1 MKLQIDINTRT
12 FVRFWLVVIGF
23 GLLGWFIY
31 TTNPVL
37 LIICIALFL
46 ALALNKPV
54 SFITSRLPN
63 RSRFSATVIAF
74 SSVVVVIGAVL
85 WFVVPPLVQ
94 QSAKFAESL
103 PQLIDQAGNQWAVL
117 NDFIDRN
124 NLRGQVDTAL
134 GNLKTESANWAASV
148 GGGIIS
154 SVGSIA
160 TFIVSMFLVL
170 VLTFL
175 MLLEGPTWMGRIW
188 TLYTDDKKMK
198 NHRRLVNRIYSVIT
212 GYINGQ
218 LTVSAVGA
226 VASGIFVFIMGLII
240 PSVPTTLAMPTMLIV
255 FIFTLIPMFGATI
268 AGILVALML
277 ILNNVTAAIVYVIFF
292 VIYQQIENNLIS
304 PAIQAKK
311 VELSALI
318 ILISVTLGV
327 YVAGVFGG
335 IIAIPIAGAVKILLE
350 EYLQS
355 RKAQKKSEKIT
366 FEQLK
371 KKIINK

>member
-1 MKLQIDINTRT
+1 MKLQIDINTKT

-23 GLLGWFIY
+23 GLIGWFIY
-31 TTNPVL
+31 ATSPVL
-37 LIICIALFL
+37 LILGVALFL

-54 SFITSRLPN
+54 SFIANRLPN

-74 SSVVVVIGAVL
+74 TSVVVLLGAII

-94 QSAKFAESL
+94 QSAKFAETL
-103 PQLIDQAGNQWAVL
+103 PQLVDQADNQWVAL
-117 NDFIDRN
+117 NDFIDKN
-124 NLRGQVDTAL
+124 NLRSQVDTAL
-134 GNLKTESANWAASV
+134 NNLKKESSNWTTSV
-148 GGGIIS
+148 GGSIIN

-160 TFIVSMFLVL
+160 TFLVSMFLVL

-175 MLLEGPTWMGRIW
+175 ILLEGPTWMNRVW
-188 TLYTDDKKMK
+188 SLYTDDQKMK
-198 NHRRLVNRIYSVIT
+198 HHRRLVNRIYSVIT

-218 LTVSAVGA
+218 LTVSLIGA
-226 VASGIFVFIMGLII
+226 VASGLTVFIIGLII
-240 PSVPTTLAMPTMLIV
+240 SNVPTTLAMPTILMV
-255 FIFTLIPMFGATI
+255 FLFTLIPMFGATI
-268 AGILVALML
+268 AGVLVSLML
-277 ILNNVTAAIVYVIFF
+277 VLNNATAAIIYVIFF

-311 VELSALI
+311 VELSALA
-318 ILISVTLGV
+318 ILVSVTMGV

-335 IIAIPIAGAVKILLE
+335 VIAIPIAGTIKILLE

-355 RKAQKKSEKIT
+355 RKDQKKTEKFS

-371 KKIINK
+371 KKITNK